1 MRHTWDCSQPSNR
14 LRYANDLRMNLY
26 LLLAIALGAI
36 TGTSEAPVARPA
48 FAAVVATSGVRA
60 ERQVVRAAMSLSGG
74 QALLPVRGQAT
85 GKSACPPRSEAPLT
99 GAGTPRAP
107 SA

>member
-1 MRHTWDCSQPSNR
+1 
-14 LRYANDLRMNLY
+14 MNLY
-26 LLLAIALGAI
+26 LLFALALGAI
-36 TGTSEAPVARPA
+36 TGTTEAPAARPA

-60 ERQVVRAAMSLSGG
+60 ERQVVRAASASL
-74 QALLPVRGQAT
+74 LR
-85 GKSACPPRSEAPLT
+85 SASAPRAAFAAWNAPARSEAPLT

>member
-1 MRHTWDCSQPSNR
+1 
-14 LRYANDLRMNLY
+14 MNLY

-36 TGTSEAPVARPA
+36 TGTTEAPVARPA
-48 FAAVVATSGVRA
+48 FAVVAKSGMRA
-60 ERQVVRAAMSLSGG
+60 ERQVARA
-74 QALLPVRGQAT
+74 VAT
-85 GKSACPPRSEAPLT
+85 LPRSTSSPRPAFAPWRTVARVDAPLT